1 MSTLGLDTSNYT
13 TSAARYDGSR
23 VTDNRRRLLPVPDGA
38 RGLRQSDA
46 VFHHTRQL
54 PDVASPL
61 LPDPELSAIGVSVSP
76 TGAEGSYMPCLF
88 PHREGHGGGAGGGA
102 KCAGL

>member
-23 VTDNRRRLLPVPDGA
+23 VTDNRRRLLPVPEGA

-46 VFHHTRQL
+46 VFSHTVNL
-54 PDVASPL
+54 PVVAKRL
-61 LPDPELSAIGVSVSP
+61 GKVDIAAIGYSAYPRDCES
-76 TGAEGSYMPCLF
+76 ASD
-88 PHREGHGGGAGGGA
+88 R
-102 KCAGL
+102 